1 MRYSIQDKLKI
12 VKEHITQ
19 NIAISELVQK
29 YHISRDTLNYCVTL
43 YKMHGEKAFENHGT
57 NRTYTKE
64 FKLKAIDRVLNHNET
79 HWKVALDCMLTDR
92 KIIDD
97 WIEIYKA
104 KGPDGIKDTH
114 SRSHYLIHE
123 ERLNVEA
130 NKKLLDRLEYLEAE
144 NEYLKKLYALAQEKK
159 SHKKKK

>member
-1 MRYSIQDKLKI
+1 MRYSIEDKLKI
-12 VKEHITQ
+12 VKEHINQ
-19 NIAISELVQK
+19 GVAINELVAK
-29 YHISRDTLNYCVTL
+29 YGISKDSLNYYVTL
-43 YKMHGEKAFENHGT
+43 YKMHGEKAFANHGT
-57 NRTYTKE
+57 SRTYTKE
-64 FKLKAIDRVLNHNET
+64 FKLQAIDRVLHHNET
-79 HWKVALDCMLTDR
+79 RWKVALDCMLTDR

-97 WIEIYKA
+97 WIDVYKE

-114 SRSHYLIHE
+114 SRSHYLVHE

-159 SHKKKK
+159 SREKKK